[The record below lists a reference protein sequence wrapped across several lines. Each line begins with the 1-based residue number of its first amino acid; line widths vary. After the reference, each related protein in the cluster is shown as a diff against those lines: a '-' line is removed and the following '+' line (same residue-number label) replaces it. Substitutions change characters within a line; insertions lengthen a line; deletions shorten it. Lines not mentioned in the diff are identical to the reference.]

1 MTLTWPA
8 PVIPSWRERAW
19 RYRTEQANWCELC
32 ERRTWHLGPITFR
45 VELEVHHCNGR
56 GIINPVGLETDAEL
70 MTLCKPCHRKIT
82 NVHQTRRRVENRWR
96 RAQRLAPVSDL
107 EYAHFIAEAT
117 SAARVPYLR
126 RAWWR
131 LWLQLP
137 PQRRIDW
144 LPPGD

>member
-1 MTLTWPA
+1 MTLAWPA

-82 NVHQTRRRVENRWR
+82 NVHQGRRRRIGC
-96 RAQRLAPVSDL
+96 PVTSR
-107 EYAHFIAEAT
+107 EYAHIIAEAT

-131 LWLQLP
+131 LWFGLP
-137 PQRRIDW
+137 PQNRIDW
-144 LPPGD
+144 LHPPGD